1 MSERELAIGK
11 LKQRLASLLES
22 VGLLEMFLK
31 KYKPEEHEGQ
41 VQVRLAK
48 LEEFFNVFFDV
59 AAQLESYSSKEE
71 AVSTKEERYLF
82 ESKYYSLK
90 VALQSKLPKPSTSA
104 APVPSSVAVSHI
116 RYPEIP
122 LLKFSGRPEDWV
134 SFRDSF
140 KAGVANRKEISDVEK
155 LQYLKRLVQG
165 DAARIIGHI
174 EISDEGY
181 RTAWKLLGRRYEN
194 KRRLIFCHLEA
205 LYDTAAMR
213 KESCE
218 ELLRVIDSFEEHLSN
233 LKRLGEPTD
242 RWSSS
247 LVYHLYIRLDPNTKR
262 EWDRYCNAVDDG
274 WQFHEGRR

>member
-1 MSERELAIGK
+1 MSEQEQAIAK
-11 LKQRLASLLES
+11 LQQRMAGILES
-22 VGLLEMFLK
+22 VGLLENFLK

-48 LEEFFNVFFDV
+48 LEDFFTQFFDV
-59 AAQLESYSSKEE
+59 TAELESYSTKEDPI
-71 AVSTKEERYLF
+71 STKDERYLF
-82 ESKYYSLK
+82 ENNYYALK
-90 VALQSKLPKPSTSA
+90 VALQTKIPKSTSVTSC
-104 APVPSSVAVSHI
+104 APEVKPTVAVSHI

-140 KAGVANRKEISDVEK
+140 KAGVINRKEISDVEK
-155 LQYLKRLVQG
+155 LQYLKGLVQG
-165 DAARIIGHI
+165 DASRLIGHI

-181 RTAWKLLGRRYEN
+181 RTAWKQLSQRYEN
-194 KRRLIFCHLEA
+194 KRRLIFCHLQA
-205 LYDTAAMR
+205 LYETATMQ
-213 KESCE
+213 KESSE

-262 EWDRYCNAVDDG
+262 VAV
-274 WQFHEGRR
+274 